1 MKSLSIIIPCF
12 NEYRRLYRNLP
23 TITEYCDTL
32 KDFELIFVDD
42 GSTDNTLRLL
52 QFYKPY
58 ARNMH
63 IITYDKNMG
72 KGYAVRQGLKAATKE
87 LVLFM
92 DADLATDLSCI
103 DKVMKMSKSMKKD
116 FMIIG
121 NREDKKSVIEASYF
135 RKFIGR
141 TFVLLQRVILGMNY
155 PDTQCG
161 FKLMSK
167 SVIPKIVED
176 LQIDRWAFDVEMLYL
191 CKQNRI
197 PVKSVPVIWHD
208 VAGSKVHPV
217 RDSWRMFT
225 ELIRIR
231 RIHE

>member
-92 DADLATDLSCI
+92 DADLATELSCI

-141 TFVLLQRVILGMNY
+141 TFVLLQRVILGMSY

>member
-23 TITEYCDTL
+23 IIAEYSDRL
-32 KDFELIFVDD
+32 KDYEIIFVND

-52 QFYKPY
+52 QFYKSY
-58 ARNMH
+58 CKNMH
-63 IITYDKNMG
+63 IITYDQNRG
-72 KGYAVRQGLKAATKE
+72 KGYAVRQGLKAATKD

-92 DADLATDLSCI
+92 DADLATDLSTI
-103 DKVMKMSKSMKKD
+103 EKAMKTSKIMPKD

-121 NREDKKSVIEASYF
+121 NREDPKSVITASIF
-135 RKFIGR
+135 RKIIGR
-141 TFVLLQRVILGMNY
+141 TFVLLQRIILGMNY
-155 PDTQCG
+155 ADTQCG

-167 SVIPKIVED
+167 SIIPKIVED

-197 PVKSVPVIWHD
+197 KVKPIPVIWHD
-208 VAGSKVHPV
+208 VAGSKVHPI
-217 RDSWRMFT
+217 RDSWKMFT

-231 RIHE
+231 RIHG